1 MLFPRCC
8 GAGCRGPA
16 RRPGSGRWCL
26 RGWRVLPLSQTWVYI
41 VFLHF
46 GGGALAGTHLGAVI
60 VGGLLVALLLVPLF
74 QFVVRTGWEYGPV
87 RMLEPLRWG
96 GAFHDFLDEIRRA
109 RASRGS
115 GTPGEPGPTENPDAG
130 SQLLTW
136 IIRLSTLAG
145 GDTGS
150 CSSALGTGRSPGP
163 ELNGWSPG
171 GSACHLVGCAAP
183 AATRRRE
190 AVPALVVRRRAP
202 LADVVPH
209 ASWDVPAVP
218 TAAVRLNSR
227 FIPPR
232 GDEVPPVLV
241 FRVHHGGSPV
251 TGSRPAPSAGAEVMA
266 DCSDS
271 GSCCRWWRSPW
282 RLARYTF
289 GLAPGLGHPVRRA
302 RQPDDHV
309 HLRPEARANLAVSSR
324 IPTNGEPPVRY
335 GGNRRLGWP
344 QGDADRQY
352 DAE

>member
-1 MLFPRCC
+1 M
-8 GAGCRGPA
+8 
-16 RRPGSGRWCL
+16 
-26 RGWRVLPLSQTWVYI
+26 LPLSQTWVYI

-183 AATRRRE
+183 ACDSPQGGRPGPCCA
-190 AVPALVVRRRAP
+190 
-202 LADVVPH
+202 
-209 ASWDVPAVP
+209 
-218 TAAVRLNSR
+218 
-227 FIPPR
+227 PPR
-232 GDEVPPVLV
+232 A
-241 FRVHHGGSPV
+241 
-251 TGSRPAPSAGAEVMA
+251 SR
-266 DCSDS
+266 
-271 GSCCRWWRSPW
+271 
-282 RLARYTF
+282 
-289 GLAPGLGHPVRRA
+289 
-302 RQPDDHV
+302 
-309 HLRPEARANLAVSSR
+309 
-324 IPTNGEPPVRY
+324 
-335 GGNRRLGWP
+335 
-344 QGDADRQY
+344 
-352 DAE
+352 